1 MGTEQKSALWILSIL
16 KLPFASANDLFEL
29 FLNYR
34 HDHILKPLKTPS
46 SEATVVRAEQAHAA
60 AHA

>member
-1 MGTEQKSALWILSIL
+1 MICLS
-16 KLPFASANDLFEL
+16 L